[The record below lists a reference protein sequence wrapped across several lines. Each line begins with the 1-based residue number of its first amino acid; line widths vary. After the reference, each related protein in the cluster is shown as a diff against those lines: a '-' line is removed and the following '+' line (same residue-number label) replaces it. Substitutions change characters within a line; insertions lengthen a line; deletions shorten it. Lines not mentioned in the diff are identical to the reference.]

1 MSQVNIML
9 MITINAYDP
18 GSHQYN
24 LVCDTRLANQLDDV
38 KTLFGTPGH
47 FGMNYQYRVLDRE
60 QGKTVAQYF
69 SDRMDVTDAL
79 RPNFRHVSV

>member
-1 MSQVNIML
+1 ML
-9 MITINAYDP
+9 MVTINAYDP
-18 GSHQYN
+18 GSHQYS
-24 LVCDTRLANQLDDV
+24 LVCDTRLASKLEEV
-38 KTLFGTPGH
+38 RTLFNKPGH

-69 SDRMDVTDAL
+69 SDRMDMADVL

>member
-1 MSQVNIML
+1 

-24 LVCDTRLANQLDDV
+24 LVCDTRLANQLEDV
-38 KTLFGTPGH
+38 RTLFGTPGH
-47 FGMNYQYRVLDRE
+47 FGMNYQYRVLYRE
-60 QGKTVAQYF
+60 QGTTVAQYF
-69 SDRMDVTDAL
+69 SDRMDVTDTL

>member
-1 MSQVNIML
+1 MEQVETML

-24 LVCDTRLANQLDDV
+24 LVCDTRLASQLDEV
-38 KTLFGTPGH
+38 KTLFGKPGH

-69 SDRMDVTDAL
+69 SDRMDVTDTL